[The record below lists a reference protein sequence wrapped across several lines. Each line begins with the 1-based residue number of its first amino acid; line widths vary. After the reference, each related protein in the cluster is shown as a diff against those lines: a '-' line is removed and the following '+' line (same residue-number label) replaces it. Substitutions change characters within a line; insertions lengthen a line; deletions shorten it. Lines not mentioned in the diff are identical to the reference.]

1 MAVQVFL
8 WTEVDDGTRTRTE
21 WTSHGLYVRMIIILN
36 YVLLFFMKR
45 FVFLHRVLDL
55 LDSLEEQDTDD
66 GKSVYNVNEARL
78 IALAIKTIIQNPAV
92 RTKQIGVITYYQK
105 QKQTIIDKIK
115 EE

>member
-1 MAVQVFL
+1 
-8 WTEVDDGTRTRTE
+8 
-21 WTSHGLYVRMIIILN
+21 
-36 YVLLFFMKR
+36 MKR
-45 FVFLHRVLDL
+45 FGFLPRVLDL

-78 IALAIKTIIQNPAV
+78 IALAIKTITQNPAV